1 MSFRIRRMPGSI
13 FKKFF
18 VMISVTVLFSLAGS
32 GIFLLFMYADS
43 WNRERMLSLSND
55 AVGLSK
61 SVEFLFEDK
70 EHIPML
76 ERLKNEDVLVGL
88 ASALSS
94 VSLTNDEEVFL
105 VDNRGG
111 ILLCKDVI
119 VYNEKELYIKDSCPL
134 HISKEFSVETVAQF
148 ETSDPVYTYDGKID
162 SFGSGDYFL
171 AAAKINADTEN
182 DYYIV
187 IIQEKGSAYLPYTT
201 SFMQMI
207 FRAEILAL
215 FICFVAAMVI
225 SYRLSKPL
233 KKLTDAT
240 KHYASGDFSVRIGN
254 TDTYR
259 ELEELVESVNSMADS
274 LAVLEESRSNFVANI
289 SHELKTPMTI
299 IGGFIDGILDG
310 TISEDERDKYLATVS
325 DEVKRLSRL
334 VVAMLNMSKIQAG
347 KLTLNYSEIDLNDII
362 LKIFLSFENE
372 LAAKEIDVAG
382 LDTCEKI
389 TIKADDALINQI
401 FYNLIDNA
409 VKFTYEKGVI
419 SVAMKTEKNT
429 AVIKIKNTG
438 KGIPEEDIGL
448 IFDRFYKGDKSRGL
462 DSKSFG
468 LGLYIV
474 KSVVELHKGSINV
487 NSKVD
492 EYTEFVIKL
501 PRQV

>member
-1 MSFRIRRMPGSI
+1 MKYVCG
-13 FKKFF
+13 
-18 VMISVTVLFSLAGS
+18 L
-32 GIFLLFMYADS
+32 Y
-43 WNRERMLSLSND
+43 
-55 AVGLSK
+55 AVGLILRYINPSFYYEYL
-61 SVEFLFEDK
+61 SLNVGAILHGQIWRLVTFLVQGPEDNIIFFLLVVYLYYMIG
-70 EHIPML
+70 ESL
-76 ERLKNEDVLVGL
+76 ERAWGTFRFNVYYFSGV
-88 ASALSS
+88 
-94 VSLTNDEEVFL
+94 
-105 VDNRGG
+105 
-111 ILLCKDVI
+111 IL
-119 VYNEKELYIKDSCPL
+119 
-134 HISKEFSVETVAQF
+134 
-148 ETSDPVYTYDGKID
+148 
-162 SFGSGDYFL
+162 
-171 AAAKINADTEN
+171 
-182 DYYIV
+182 
-187 IIQEKGSAYLPYTT
+187 
-201 SFMQMI
+201 
-207 FRAEILAL
+207 
-215 FICFVAAMVI
+215 
-225 SYRLSKPL
+225 
-233 KKLTDAT
+233 
-240 KHYASGDFSVRIGN
+240 
-254 TDTYR
+254 
-259 ELEELVESVNSMADS
+259 
-274 LAVLEESRSNFVANI
+274 
-289 SHELKTPMTI
+289 TI